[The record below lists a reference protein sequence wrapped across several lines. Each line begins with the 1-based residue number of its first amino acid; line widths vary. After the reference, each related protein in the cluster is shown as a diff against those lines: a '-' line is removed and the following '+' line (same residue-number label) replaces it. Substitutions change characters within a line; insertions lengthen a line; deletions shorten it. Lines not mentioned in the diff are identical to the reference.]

1 VPAEE
6 ARRRFIDALCDL
18 RQSSGIMGTLGSH
31 QLSACDV
38 GPIAERAFND
48 PCTITNPRR
57 PNVRD
62 LATICEEAL

>member
-1 VPAEE
+1 
-6 ARRRFIDALCDL
+6 
-18 RQSSGIMGTLGSH
+18 MGTLGSH